1 MGTQVFRDL
10 SELEEHPEHK
20 GYYRS
25 LKSSYYWLDIN
36 NTDQVLFD
44 RGDGTSW
51 FKKITRS
58 TNKGGKRK
66 VYARVTIDLG
76 NEGRFFSTA
85 HTEFA
90 ETFLVKPEYREL
102 ERPTVNH
109 LNGDKWDPR
118 PCNLEWTTQS
128 DNIKHAFI
136 TGLRDDRIEGFVIN
150 LRKQLKYRFT
160 SLGNLGEFL
169 NCETELIR
177 AYIAN
182 KPDFPLLYDWALV
195 IDGEEFPEVKLG
207 QTDTSV
213 GRKVLIELSTGE
225 KTFIGSIKEAARII
239 GCSKQSL
246 HSNTIK
252 PHYYQFRGYLVRP
265 LESYDEYLEWVKAG
279 KKSIKF
285 NKEFKVKN
293 LLTGEIE
300 DHRTASDLAK
310 KIGVSVSTLLNYFKE
325 KGKYRHYEPVKNVN
339 SK

>member
-44 RGDGTSW
+44 RGDGISW

-58 TNKGGKRK
+58 TNKSGKRK
-66 VYARVTIDLG
+66 AYAILTLCLG
-76 NEGRFFSTA
+76 SKGRFFSTA

-90 ETFLVKPEYREL
+90 ETFLVKPEYGPL
-102 ERPTVNH
+102 ERPIVNH
-109 LNGDKWDPR
+109 LNGDKWDFR

-150 LRKQLKYRFT
+150 LRDRLKYRFT
-160 SLGNLGEFL
+160 SLGNLSDFL
-169 NCETELIR
+169 NCDIVLIR
-177 AYIAN
+177 AYIAK
-182 KPDFPLLYDWALV
+182 KPNFPLLYDWALV
-195 IDGEEFPEVKLG
+195 IEGEEFPVVKLG

-213 GRKVLIELSTGE
+213 GRKVLIGLSTGK
-225 KTFIGSIKEAARII
+225 KTFVRSIKEAARII

-246 HSNTIK
+246 YSNMTK
-252 PHYYQFRGYLVRP
+252 PDYYQFRGHLVRP
-265 LESYDEYLEWVKAG
+265 LESYDEYLEWCKAG
-279 KKSIKF
+279 RKIIQF
-285 NKEFKVKN
+285 NREFKVKN

-300 DHRTASDLAK
+300 DHRTATDLAK
-310 KIGVSVSTLLNYFKE
+310 KIGINTSTLLNYFKE
-325 KGKYRHYEPVKNVN
+325 KGRYRYYEPVKNID